1 MMAATAQL
9 SAHSELTQSIKS
21 PENGRIQAKSE
32 NNSLA
37 VRLSGGG
44 RGIRTP
50 DTLSGITVFKTVC
63 FNRSHIPP
71 RDWYQ
76 QFTST
81 LKSSLG
87 APLEGASRKC
97 PSRNLLGRCSEQTLH
112 YTELD
117 LDIRPI
123 LSECGIH

>member
-1 MMAATAQL
+1 MRA
-9 SAHSELTQSIKS
+9 IR
-21 PENGRIQAKSE
+21 GGSE
-32 NNSLA
+32 NNSLSC
-37 VRLSGGG
+37 RLSGGG

-81 LKSSLG
+81 RKLPLG
-87 APLEGASRKC
+87 YDRSF
-97 PSRNLLGRCSEQTLH
+97 Q
-112 YTELD
+112 
-117 LDIRPI
+117 
-123 LSECGIH
+123 